1 MSAYMLLRFVHV
13 LLALIA
19 VGGNLTYALWIRVGE
34 RQPEHLAFTIR
45 GIRTID
51 RAVANPAY
59 LLLLVSGL
67 GIVRL
72 GGIPLAQGWLL
83 LALGLYVIAALLGYF
98 VYGPVV
104 RRELAALERGG
115 VDDAEYRRS
124 RGQARTLGVWTTA
137 IVLVILGLMVTR
149 PF

>member
-13 LLALIA
+13 LLAFIA

-67 GIVRL
+67 GIVWL

-124 RGQARTLGVWTTA
+124 RGQARTLGIWTTA
-137 IVLVILGLMVTR
+137 IVVVILGLMVTR